1 MPRVPAKRLAAS
13 RGHAPSP
20 VCPEPSSEY
29 TARSFTPLHYS
40 ERTGSSE
47 RTVPR
52 TARRSNRTSMA
63 RRAWRALSLLSL
75 ASVGLIAGCKATAAD
90 IEEWKGTVKGPGKIV
105 AVLQSDNYDLDL
117 RTRAAI
123 ALVEMA
129 PRTQPEP
136 LDPVAELQRAIQ
148 RLDESTRA
156 EIINA
161 MVPGLE
167 ELMTGGDSAAAESEG
182 PPPEQVRAKDAAFLL
197 IPQASGESRARLE
210 RAVVGWYVADFN
222 GRNLAGNYSA
232 EQIVRTLGSS
242 AASILVD
249 AMSPEMPQAALVK
262 LAELIGQL
270 GNNETKTRAGQRLVE
285 IQQTMEGDEFLEW
298 LREQI
303 RDSMREQMQDKVA
316 DLGVRYTV
324 QNGKLAL
331 AEVPN
336 GSPASAANLRAGDV
350 ILGADDTEFGE
361 ATEGIRLL
369 SGPEDSQ
376 VRVRY
381 QRGGQT
387 GTATVT
393 RKINGAKVDET
404 ARLNR
409 ERFINEGVLPAMKH
423 LNEVPTVSTRL
434 LAVAEQTSQ
443 GEDDPVTTRRR
454 RALMA
459 LEGGAKD
466 THLERLLNLAM
477 SSDVP
482 SAVRDNAFDRVGD
495 VRNASAIPRM
505 WPLLQTTS
513 YENDAQRLRW
523 RAGEMIL
530 YIGGGNIIDEFF
542 RRLPSDSGV
551 KYEPEELE
559 GFAQRLSQMSP
570 APTARMRRE
579 LRSDKWWNRVIA
591 LRYFERKGAES
602 DLAALR
608 RLTSDQT
615 AVAGDAWRRLEIT
628 DVGDVAEKAIA
639 AFRERLSGESSQ
651 DQEGSEGGGSAS
663 PEGR

>member
-1 MPRVPAKRLAAS
+1 MPRVPANRLPHAAL
-13 RGHAPSP
+13 A
-20 VCPEPSSEY
+20 V
-29 TARSFTPLHYS
+29 
-40 ERTGSSE
+40 
-47 RTVPR
+47 
-52 TARRSNRTSMA
+52 
-63 RRAWRALSLLSL
+63 SLL
-75 ASVGLIAGCKATAAD
+75 AFVCGCKATAED

-105 AVLQSDNYDLDL
+105 AVLQSENYDREL
-117 RTRAAI
+117 RTLAAL
-123 ALVEMA
+123 ALVEMS

-148 RLDESTRA
+148 RLDEGTRT
-156 EIINA
+156 EIIDA

-167 ELMTGGDSAAAESEG
+167 ELMTGGDTASSEDEG
-182 PPPEQVRAKDAAFLL
+182 PPAEQVRAKDAAFLL
-197 IPQASGESRARLE
+197 IPQAGDEGRARLE

-270 GNNETKTRAGQRLVE
+270 GNDETKTRAGERLVE
-285 IQQTMEGDEFLEW
+285 IEQTMEGDEFLEW
-298 LREQI
+298 LREKI
-303 RDSMREQMQDKVA
+303 RDSMREQMGEQVA

-324 QNGKLAL
+324 QNGKLVL
-331 AEVPN
+331 ADVP
-336 GSPASAANLRAGDV
+336 GGSAAADGGLRNGDAIV
-350 ILGADDTEFGE
+350 AVGDTEISE
-361 ATEGIRLL
+361 PTEGIPLL
-369 SGPEDSQ
+369 SGPENSEVQ
-376 VRVRY
+376 IRY
-381 QRGGQT
+381 ERGGRAA
-387 GTATVT
+387 TASVT
-393 RKINGAKVDET
+393 RRINAARVEET

-423 LNEVPTVSTRL
+423 LNEVPAVATRL
-434 LAVAEQTSQ
+434 LAVAEQSSE
-443 GEDDPVTTRRR
+443 GDDDPITTRRR

-477 SSDVP
+477 SSEAP
-482 SAVRDNAFDRVGD
+482 SGVRDYAFDRVGD
-495 VRNASAIPRM
+495 TRNASAISRM

-530 YIGGGNIIDEFF
+530 YIGGGNIVDEFF
-542 RRLPSDSGV
+542 RRLPNEAGV

-559 GFAQRLSQMSP
+559 GYAQRLSQMSP
-570 APTARMRRE
+570 PPTERMRRE
-579 LRSDKWWNRVIA
+579 LRSDNWWNRVIA
-591 LRYFERKGAES
+591 LRYFERKGSES
-602 DLAALR
+602 DLSALQ
-608 RLTSDQT
+608 RLTGDQ
-615 AVAGDAWRRLEIT
+615 AVVAGDAWSRLEIA

-651 DQEGSEGGGSAS
+651 DQEGSEGGGGS
-663 PEGR
+663 E

>member
-1 MPRVPAKRLAAS
+1 MPAPANRPPMSCLRGLAP
-13 RGHAPSP
+13 RPLGPGG
-20 VCPEPSSEY
+20 
-29 TARSFTPLHYS
+29 ARSFTRKS
-40 ERTGSSE
+40 
-47 RTVPR
+47 PR
-52 TARRSNRTSMA
+52 TDFL
-63 RRAWRALSLLSL
+63 RRALAILALLGVVS
-75 ASVGLIAGCKATAAD
+75 GCKATAAD
-90 IEEWKGTVKGPGKIV
+90 IEQWKGTVKGPGKIV
-105 AVLQSDNYDLDL
+105 AVLQSDNYDLEL
-117 RTRAAI
+117 RTTAAL

-148 RLDESTRA
+148 RLDEGTRA
-156 EIINA
+156 EIIDS

-167 ELMTGGDSAAAESEG
+167 ELMTGGDSASSDSEG
-182 PPPEQVRAKDAAFLL
+182 PPPDQVRAKDAAFLL
-197 IPQASGESRARLE
+197 IPQAGGDSRARLE

-270 GNNETKTRAGQRLVE
+270 GNDETKTRAGERLVE
-285 IQQTMEGDEFLEW
+285 IQQTMEGNEFLEW

-331 AEVPN
+331 ADVPN
-336 GSPASAANLRAGDV
+336 GSPAAAANLRAGDI
-350 ILGADDTEFGE
+350 ILSVDDAEI
-361 ATEGIRLL
+361 ATPTDGIPLL

-376 VRVRY
+376 VRVRF
-381 QRGGQT
+381 QRGGQAS
-387 GTATVT
+387 TATVT
-393 RKINGAKVDET
+393 RKINSAKVEET

-423 LNEVPTVSTRL
+423 LNEVPAVSTRL
-434 LAVAEQTSQ
+434 LAVAEQSSN

-477 SSDVP
+477 SSEVP
-482 SAVRDNAFDRVGD
+482 SGVRDNAFDRVGD

-530 YIGGGNIIDEFF
+530 YIGGGSIIDEFF
-542 RRLPSDSGV
+542 RRLPSDAGV

-570 APTARMRRE
+570 APTERMRRE
-579 LRSDKWWNRVIA
+579 LRSDQWWNRVIA
-591 LRYFERKGAES
+591 LRYFERKGSEG
-602 DLAALR
+602 DLSALQ
-608 RLTSDQT
+608 RLTGDQT
-615 AVAGDAWRRLEIT
+615 AVAGEAWRRLEISN
-628 DVGDVAEKAIA
+628 VGDVAEKAIA

-651 DQEGSEGGGSAS
+651 DQEGSEGGGSTS
-663 PEGR
+663 E